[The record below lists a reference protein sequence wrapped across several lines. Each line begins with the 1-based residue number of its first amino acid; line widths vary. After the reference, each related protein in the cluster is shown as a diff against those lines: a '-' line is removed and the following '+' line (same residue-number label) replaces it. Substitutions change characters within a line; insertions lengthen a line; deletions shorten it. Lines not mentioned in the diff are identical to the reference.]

1 MTGPVTAGGQEPEA
15 KLAAAPRRA
24 CPAPQTNAPRP
35 VMARPTISVLISRV
49 PS

>member
-1 MTGPVTAGGQEPEA
+1 MTHYA
-15 KLAAAPRRA
+15 RRYTFYA
-24 CPAPQTNAPRP
+24 SRLFVLCSVFFVLPAQTNALKP

>member
-1 MTGPVTAGGQEPEA
+1 MRLNGSCVPSTAG
-15 KLAAAPRRA
+15 LRRTRQRDCNIRTA
-24 CPAPQTNAPRP
+24 QTNAPSP